1 MKALY
6 PLEWSLMISGSF
18 LFSTRSLLVKL
29 AVFVHGFGLFA
40 THIILTHK
48 SVISIN
54 VQSSASMFFEIW
66 GIVHDLIAITTVVL
80 FWKSRV
86 KLLDLMNCLFGYLSD
101 KNIKD
106 LRRLCMFFFVTGF
119 TFILI
124 FRFLNVVLL
133 FWSLGFG
140 PHMLSLRM
148 FSLIYAQFHL
158 WDYLIPVVYIVF
170 VKMIHLAEQHAL
182 VTLLNQE
189 LLINPVTVYDEI
201 RRFILIKDKFVASVS
216 YLPPLLFFFVFGQSV
231 AAIIY
236 HQATTWTGFGT
247 SIQQT
252 FTQIIMSRLLINLIL
267 LSYMSLLTSNLSK
280 QSREKLDFLE
290 SKIIHSNKKQR
301 WIYVL
306 EKIKE
311 AKGYEFKAYG
321 FFSINKQLLLSFLS
335 SLVSFTVLFVQLINQ
350 GDAQNKQN

>member
-1 MKALY
+1 
-6 PLEWSLMISGSF
+6 MISGSF
-18 LFSTRSLLVKL
+18 LFSSRSLFLKL
-29 AVFVHGFGLFA
+29 IVSVHGFGLLA
-40 THIILTHK
+40 AHIILAHNSLIATDQTNRSAFYYVWGIFHD
-48 SVISIN
+48 VISVN
-54 VQSSASMFFEIW
+54 T
-66 GIVHDLIAITTVVL
+66 LVL

-86 KLLDLMNCLFGYLSD
+86 KLLELMNCLFGYLSD
-101 KNIKD
+101 KNIKH

-119 TFILI
+119 TFVLT
-124 FRFLNVVLL
+124 FRLLNVVLL

-140 PHMLSLRM
+140 PHVFSLRM
-148 FSLIYAQFHL
+148 FSLFYVQFHL

-267 LSYMSLLTSNLSK
+267 LSYMSLLTSNLSE
-280 QSREKLDFLE
+280 QSQRNLDYLE
-290 SKIIHSNKKQR
+290 SKIVHSKNRQS
-301 WIYVL
+301 WTCVL

-311 AKGYEFKAYG
+311 AKGYEFKASG
-321 FFSINKQLLLSFLS
+321 FFSVKKQLLLSFLS
-335 SLVSFTVLFVQLINQ
+335 SLVTFTVLFVQLINQ
-350 GDAQNKQN
+350 EEAENKHC